1 MQIFLSYPSEER
13 PLAER
18 VHLAL
23 GAAGHEV
30 FFDREDLPP
39 GDEFDRA
46 VRQAMRASALLVFFI
61 TPDAVKRGRYTL
73 TELKLAQDQ
82 WPQPGGRVLPVMV
95 QPTPIEG
102 IPAYLRAVSILE
114 AHGDLAAEVAHEAD
128 RMLASR
134 TLRRRART
142 IMATPA
148 GIGGL
153 ILAIIL
159 IATTWILWPRAASN
173 EASLGEAGGL
183 RGVPLQAAVRGRARF
198 IAPTPEGYA
207 VVAAFPPEVV
217 RFDAD
222 DRQLGNTF
230 GLPGE
235 PVALRQTPRYLLV
248 ATRSP
253 HGIAIV
259 DTEQWA
265 VVDTIPLDRTN
276 VAEDPDARVSHD
288 IASIEIVD
296 GILWVVTHETDGEA
310 ALLRLRPNREW
321 VVATS
326 AMAAPPD
333 SLEFDARD
341 LKLEAFGSELWAIT
355 TRRNP
360 ASLYRIMGA
369 VRVDEVNGNDVPMIR
384 CAHDVAENGSGNMLL
399 LSCDNALQEILAAG
413 RDLTLLQSQQVLPPD
428 STSGDLT
435 TEIIVP
441 DGRIV
446 FVALNSETSGS
457 PGRARIL
464 RVDEQGS
471 VKLFDEPDA
480 VIVSM
485 AVTPRAVLA
494 VFRRADGSWDARR
507 IDRQQ

>member
-23 GAAGHEV
+23 GAAGHDV

-73 TELKLAQDQ
+73 TELKLAQNQ

-95 QPTPIEG
+95 QPTPIEV

-128 RMLASR
+128 RMLAAR

-142 IMATPA
+142 IMATPV

-153 ILAIIL
+153 ILAIVL
-159 IATTWILWPRAASN
+159 VATTLMVWPRAASN
-173 EASLGEAGGL
+173 GASLAEAGAIQ
-183 RGVPLQAAVRGRARF
+183 GVPLQAGVRERARF
-198 IAPTPEGYA
+198 IAATPEGYA
-207 VVAAFPPEVV
+207 VVTALPPEIV

-222 DRQLGNTF
+222 DRQLGNAF

-235 PVALRQTPRYLLV
+235 PVALRQTPRHLLV

-253 HGIAIV
+253 TGIAVV
-259 DTEQWA
+259 DTERWA

-276 VAEDPDARVSHD
+276 VAADPEARISYD
-288 IASIEIVD
+288 IASIELAD
-296 GILWVVTHETDGEA
+296 GIVWVVTHETDGEA
-310 ALLRLRPNREW
+310 TLLRLRPNREW

-341 LKLEAFGSELWAIT
+341 LKLETFGSELWAIT

-360 ASLYRIMGA
+360 ASLYRIMGT
-369 VRVDEVNGNDVPMIR
+369 VRVDEVSGKDVPMIR
-384 CAHDVAENGSGNMLL
+384 CAHDVAENGSGNMLV

-413 RDLTLLQSQQVLPPD
+413 RDLTLLRSQPVLSVD
-428 STSGDLT
+428 STSGDST

-441 DGRIV
+441 DGRMV
-446 FVALNSETSGS
+446 FVALNTETSES
-457 PGRARIL
+457 PVRARIL
-464 RVDEQGS
+464 RVDERGS

-480 VIVSM
+480 VIASM

-494 VFRRADGSWDARR
+494 VLHRANGGWDARR